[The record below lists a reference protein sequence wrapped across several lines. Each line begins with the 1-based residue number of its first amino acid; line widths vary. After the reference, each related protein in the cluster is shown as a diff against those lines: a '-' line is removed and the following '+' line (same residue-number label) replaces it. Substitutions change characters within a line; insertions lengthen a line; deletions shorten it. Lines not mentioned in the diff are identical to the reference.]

1 MSKKAEVIPSKKGG
15 TTGRRSPND
24 DVLLERRK
32 EETKLYGRGRGISE
46 IARKFGLDWRTVRDD
61 IAEYQKLLR
70 HLEDNGVDKDKISL
84 AEVRDIAIKSALS
97 TANAAGRA
105 GLLGK
110 AIEASKEIAILR
122 GIRGPDGQV
131 NINNQMVTNQGAEN
145 AYDKLSDRELK
156 AEFDRRRTLVSSVG
170 NKKSKKKL

>member
-1 MSKKAEVIPSKKGG
+1 MKKTTDIAMKKSR
-15 TTGRRSPND
+15 GRKSPND
-24 DVLLERRK
+24 DELLERRK
-32 EETKLYGRGRGISE
+32 EETKKYGRGWSISE
-46 IARKFGLDWRTVRDD
+46 IARDAGLDWRVIKAD

-70 HLEDNGVDKDKISL
+70 HLEENGVDKDKISL
-84 AEVRDIAIKSALS
+84 TEIRDIALKSALS

-122 GIRGPDGQV
+122 GIRTVDGSVNVHNQV
-131 NINNQMVTNQGAEN
+131 VTNQGAQN

-156 AEFDRRRTLVSSVG
+156 AEFDRRRKLVSSVG
-170 NKKSKKKL
+170 NKKSKEKL